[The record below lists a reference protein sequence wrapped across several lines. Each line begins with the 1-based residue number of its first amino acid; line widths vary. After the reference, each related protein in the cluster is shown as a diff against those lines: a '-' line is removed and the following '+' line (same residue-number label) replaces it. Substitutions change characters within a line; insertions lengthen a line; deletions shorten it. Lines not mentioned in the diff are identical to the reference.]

1 VKAADFFKNFK
12 IEDEEDEPKKAKKAK
27 EEDTEEDSDD
37 DEEDDCQAGRGFR
50 LYSHAPCY

>member
-1 VKAADFFKNFK
+1 MKAADFFKNFK
-12 IEDEEDEPKKAKKAK
+12 IEDAEDEPKKAKKAK